1 MSIMENPQPRAEA
14 VDYLPLQILLVEDN
28 LPDIRLTEI
37 ALREG
42 KLLNKLHT
50 VMDGEEALDFLNQKG
65 SFKDAPEPD
74 IILLDLNLPRMDGHE
89 VLKRVKT
96 SEKWKHIPVIILTT
110 SNAEQDILESYRHY
124 ANSYL
129 VKPISVDDFI
139 NVIRQ
144 LGDYWIGV
152 VKLPPKV

>member
-1 MSIMENPQPRAEA
+1 
-14 VDYLPLQILLVEDN
+14 
-28 LPDIRLTEI
+28 
-37 ALREG
+37 
-42 KLLNKLHT
+42 
-50 VMDGEEALDFLNQKG
+50 
-65 SFKDAPEPD
+65 
-74 IILLDLNLPRMDGHE
+74 MDGHE